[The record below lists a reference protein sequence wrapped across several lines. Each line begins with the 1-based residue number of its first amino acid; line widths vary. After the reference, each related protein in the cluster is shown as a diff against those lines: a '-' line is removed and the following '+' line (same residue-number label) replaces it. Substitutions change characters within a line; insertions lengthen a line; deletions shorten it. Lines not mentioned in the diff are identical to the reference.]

1 VSEFDPTENG
11 PQPRQFT
18 TEDGSTY
25 TGVPA
30 DEFEDFSAV
39 DHRTV
44 DETTGEVRS

>member
-1 VSEFDPTENG
+1 MSESDPAQNA

-18 TEDGSTY
+18 TPDGSTY

-39 DHRTV
+39 DHRAV
-44 DETTGEVRS
+44 DENTGEVRA